1 MPKVKGKHYKY
12 TKKGMAK
19 AKKAAK
25 KAGVKV
31 QYKSKGDEIIAGNA
45 NRRRHSFRY
54 GGETRPMGSG
64 PKPMLPPRPRP
75 MPQESRIRRKPGI

>member
-1 MPKVKGKHYKY
+1 VPKVKGKHYKY

-31 QYKSKGDEIIAGNA
+31 QYKSKGGPMRVFIAKGCGKVMN
-45 NRRRHSFRY
+45 
-54 GGETRPMGSG
+54 
-64 PKPMLPPRPRP
+64 K
-75 MPQESRIRRKPGI
+75 RRKKTKEY